1 LLITVSLHGIYDHLE
16 FAGSLEDITLG
27 FVEVL
32 EMDVEVLFLGKNLLL
47 QIGQLTDALIG
58 ELHQSNNIVGRLDVI
73 IITGPQQ
80 LRVKEVFLI
89 LGGFD

>member
-1 LLITVSLHGIYDHLE
+1 MLIAVSLHRIYDHLE

-27 FVEVL
+27 FVEDL

-47 QIGQLTDALIG
+47 EIRQLTDALIG
-58 ELHQSNNIVGRLDVI
+58 EFHQSNNIVRRLNVVI
-73 IITGPQQ
+73 IAGPQQ